1 MTDNN
6 SIERVDSKHYSEV
19 ADILTS
25 AFYDDPVFTWFMRK
39 DSKKENAFKSL
50 FTTVLAKY
58 YLPSIVYKDTGSNSC
73 SIWVDS
79 KDVLTS
85 SELSIP
91 MKIRFLI
98 NVTNWCT
105 LGGVN
110 RFMHLTGLQDD
121 AHPPEP
127 HHYLWAVGVKPEAQG
142 KGLGTKM
149 LSYHLANLDEL
160 QIPAYLENSKE
171 ANFRFYER
179 LGFKQ
184 INNIELAEGGPYL
197 WGMWRD
203 PK

>member
-1 MTDNN
+1 M
-6 SIERVDSKHYSEV
+6 IRRVGSQQYSKV
-19 ADILTS
+19 VDILTS
-25 AFYDDPVFTWFMRK
+25 AFFDDPVFTWFMRK

-50 FTTVLAKY
+50 FTTVLTKY
-58 YLPSIVYKDTGSNSC
+58 YLPNIVYKDTKSNSS
-73 SIWVDS
+73 SIWVES

-98 NVTNWCT
+98 NVTHWCT
-105 LGGVN
+105 LGGRN
-110 RFMHLTGLQDD
+110 RFMYLTNQQDD

-142 KGLGTKM
+142 KGYGTKI
-149 LSYHLANLDEL
+149 LSHHLAILDEL

-171 ANFRFYER
+171 VNFRLYER
-179 LGFKQ
+179 LGFRQ
-184 INNIELAEGGPYL
+184 INEIKLAEDGPYL

-203 PK
+203 PQ